1 MPRVPPSTQTPAVRL
16 GQGPKRTKK
25 TVAVVTGLYT
35 MSPSPRTPQEV
46 VAARLDDEHPRAT
59 ARPVPVGKDRRAT
72 WAGQAD
78 AMRRLAQRVAQHEG
92 PHIQPRVAL
101 TAGAEAWQPQ
111 LVTSFPESTLI
122 LAIIPATESLWD
134 AANALLGETHPQRLA
149 WVRASL
155 EALLAGQP
163 DAVITALEA
172 EGKDPTG
179 TVTPQ
184 QAIQRTVGS

>member
-1 MPRVPPSTQTPAVRL
+1 VPRVPPSTQTPAVRL
-16 GQGPKRTKK
+16 GQGQKRTKK
-25 TVAVVTGLYT
+25 TAAVVTGLYP
-35 MSPSPRTPQEV
+35 MSPSPCTPQEV
-46 VAARLDDEHPRAT
+46 VAARLDDAHPRST